1 LVSPNETPPRYHR
14 TVPSPDPTPERAIP
28 EAGAR
33 PSLEMFRLIL
43 GHIGLHS
50 AFSGMRMAAPL
61 LALSL
66 GYGTASIGVL
76 MAMFAAAQIAIALPA
91 RRLVNDR
98 GLKFCLTLCGVS
110 AASGIGLAAAWPA
123 LPALGLGALCCGGAI
138 GLSLITLQRHVGR
151 AAASDA
157 ELRRGLS
164 WVSIAPTASTFIGPL
179 LAGALIDNAGYQAAF
194 MALGL
199 LPLGSLVA
207 ARLAREIPMAPAP
220 TQAPSAPW
228 SLLRLPHFR
237 QLMVLNWLMSACWD
251 LHGFMV
257 PVIAH
262 ERGISASS
270 IGMLMGAFALAATLS
285 RRAVPAIASRAPD
298 WLVLAIAVTL
308 SGALLALYP
317 FLESL
322 PSMMAC
328 SFALGALLGAV
339 QPLVMILIHKV
350 APEHRQVDAMALRM
364 MMFNGSGIAMPMAYG
379 AAGIALT
386 ASGVFHAAG
395 VVVFLGGGLCIRA
408 VLGLLREQ
416 KEAERAPPP
425 A

>member
-1 LVSPNETPPRYHR
+1 M
-14 TVPSPDPTPERAIP
+14 PDPTPERATP

-50 AFSGMRMAAPL
+50 AFSGMRMATPL

-98 GLKFCLTLCGVS
+98 GLKFCLTLCGIS

-285 RRAVPAIASRAPD
+285 RLAVPAIASRAPD

-308 SGALLALYP
+308 AGALVAIYP

-416 KEAERAPPP
+416 KEAERVPPP

>member
-1 LVSPNETPPRYHR
+1 M
-14 TVPSPDPTPERAIP
+14 PDPTPERATP

-50 AFSGMRMAAPL
+50 AFSGMRMATPL

-98 GLKFCLTLCGVS
+98 GLKFCLTLCGIS

-207 ARLAREIPMAPAP
+207 ARLAREIPMVPAP

-285 RRAVPAIASRAPD
+285 RLALPAIASRAPD

-308 SGALLALYP
+308 AGALVAIYP

-416 KEAERAPPP
+416 KEAERVPPP

>member
-1 LVSPNETPPRYHR
+1 L
-14 TVPSPDPTPERAIP
+14 PDPTPERATP

-50 AFSGMRMAAPL
+50 AFSGMRMATPL

-98 GLKFCLTLCGVS
+98 GLKFCLTLCGIS

-207 ARLAREIPMAPAP
+207 ARLAREIPMVPAP

-285 RRAVPAIASRAPD
+285 RLALPAIASRAPD

-308 SGALLALYP
+308 AGALVAIYP

-416 KEAERAPPP
+416 KEAERVPPP

>member
-1 LVSPNETPPRYHR
+1 LVSANETPPRYHR
-14 TVPSPDPTPERAIP
+14 TVPLPDPTPERATP

-33 PSLEMFRLIL
+33 PSLELFRLIL

-285 RRAVPAIASRAPD
+285 RLAVPAIASRAPD

-308 SGALLALYP
+308 AGALVAIYP

-395 VVVFLGGGLCIRA
+395 VVVFVGGGLCMRA

-416 KEAERAPPP
+416 KEAERAPPT